1 MLEIRDI
8 RKTYQT
14 KKGTPT
20 RALDGVS
27 LTFPARG
34 LVFILGK
41 SGSGKS
47 TLLNICGGLDRPD
60 EGEIVVRGRSSKD
73 FSAED
78 FDSYR
83 NTCVGFIFQEY
94 NLLDE
99 FTVEENVALALEL
112 QGMKRGTDDARRAR
126 ARSAESSGSEGS
138 YSSPASI
145 FSRSLRPSP
154 SPFSASAISFSRSSE
169 NSSRSGSNLPYA
181 ILS

>member
-20 RALDGVS
+20 
-27 LTFPARG
+27 RG

-83 NTCVGFIFQEY
+83 NTCVGFVFQEY
-94 NLLDE
+94 NVLDE
-99 FTVEENVALALEL
+99 FSVEDNVALALEL
-112 QGMKRGTDDARRAR
+112 QNKPRDAQRIARICPSATPSAWAR
-126 ARSAESSGSEGS
+126 AACGCARCG
-138 YSSPASI
+138 
-145 FSRSLRPSP
+145 
-154 SPFSASAISFSRSSE
+154 
-169 NSSRSGSNLPYA
+169 
-181 ILS
+181 